1 MTIKVGSQDVQ
12 AIYVGSTPVQEVYVG
27 STKIWPVTW
36 YKWTGTYS
44 GITTSYYTPTRNPA
58 VYSNYYDSSHVSQG
72 TIKKVDTSGDDVT
85 AIWTEWD
92 STTQQGYSY
101 SYDGVAS

>member
-1 MTIKVGSQDVQ
+1 MTITVGSTEVQ

-44 GITTSYYTPTRNPA
+44 GITTFYYTPTRNPA
-58 VYSNYYDSSHVSQG
+58 VYSNYYDDSHVSQG

-92 STTQQGYSY
+92 SATQQGYSY